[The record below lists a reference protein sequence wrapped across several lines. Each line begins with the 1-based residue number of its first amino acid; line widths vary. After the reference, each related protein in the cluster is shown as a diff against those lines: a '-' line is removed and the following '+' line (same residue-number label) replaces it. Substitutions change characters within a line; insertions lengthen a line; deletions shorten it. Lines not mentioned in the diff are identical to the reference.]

1 MKKTTKLKIKLDKR
15 YIEKSLDK
23 ETFIKCMTT
32 DNGRVLH
39 RLYQIANEV
48 KEEQYFMEIEDD
60 VYAVSAKIISKF
72 GYAGD
77 ALRQAETLS
86 FMKDIVK
93 QKPSWT
99 VKFRVYTKKDMVDVF
114 EFRHETTSVEDVV
127 NTINKLEI
135 KTKEICRSKVNTY

>member
-1 MKKTTKLKIKLDKR
+1 MKKTSKLKIKLDRR

-72 GYAGD
+72 GYAGN

-99 VKFRVYTKKDMVDVF
+99 IKFRVYTKKDMVDVF

>member
-99 VKFRVYTKKDMVDVF
+99 IKFRVYTKKDMLDVF

>member
-1 MKKTTKLKIKLDKR
+1 MKKTSKLKIKLDKR

-23 ETFIKCMTT
+23 ETFIKCMAT

-60 VYAVSAKIISKF
+60 VYSVSAKIISKF

-99 VKFRVYTKKDMVDVF
+99 IKFRVYTKKDMVDVF

-127 NTINKLEI
+127 NTINKLET

>member
-1 MKKTTKLKIKLDKR
+1 MKKTSKLKIKLDKR

-72 GYAGD
+72 GYAGN

-99 VKFRVYTKKDMVDVF
+99 IKFRVYTKKDMVDVF